1 MYLID
6 RPIITKTYNN
16 LESIEIENDSVYLYG
31 QSLEDRADISTLI
44 QTASKNIKYI
54 KLNINNEETTL
65 SVHLKEIL
73 TVNLNDENS
82 INNFSLIFKKK
93 FYLDITG
100 LTHSA
105 WAPLIKFFQNIM
117 NFLLK
122 LSISNQ
128 VVIPEN

>member
-82 INNFSLIFKKK
+82 INNFFSHFQEKIF
-93 FYLDITG
+93 I
-100 LTHSA
+100 
-105 WAPLIKFFQNIM
+105 
-117 NFLLK
+117 
-122 LSISNQ
+122 
-128 VVIPEN
+128 

>member
-82 INNFSLIFKKK
+82 INNFFSHFQEKN

-105 WAPLIKFFQNIM
+105 WAPLIKFF
-117 NFLLK
+117 FK
-122 LSISNQ
+122 T
-128 VVIPEN
+128 